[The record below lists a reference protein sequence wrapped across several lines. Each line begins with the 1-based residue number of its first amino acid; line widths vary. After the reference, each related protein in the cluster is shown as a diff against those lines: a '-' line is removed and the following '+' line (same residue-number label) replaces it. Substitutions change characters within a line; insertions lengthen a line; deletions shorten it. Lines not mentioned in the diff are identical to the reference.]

1 MTVPAADLAQVLS
14 RSRIEGHLGP
24 GSIDDYIAHGRAQL
38 SAAVP
43 PEGSRWLDLG
53 SGGGLPGLVWA
64 VDRPDLELTLLDRSQ
79 TRTDFLRWAVGALGV
94 ARVEVVTADASDF
107 ARREARRGAFDGVV
121 SRSFGRPA
129 LVAEVSAALLTVGG
143 RLVVSEPPVPEG
155 SVAEMLRT
163 RWSSEVLGTLG
174 FSPAVRTGTE
184 PSFAVMTL
192 HLLPVDRVPRRWSQ
206 MTKKPLF

>member
-1 MTVPAADLAQVLS
+1 MPAADLAQVLS

-24 GSIDDYIAHGRAQL
+24 GSIDDYIAHGRTQL

-43 PEGSRWLDLG
+43 GEGSRWLDLG

-107 ARREARRGAFDGVV
+107 ARCEANRGAFDGVV

-143 RLVVSEPPVPEG
+143 RLVVSEPPGPEG

-163 RWSSEVLGTLG
+163 RWSNEALSTLG

-184 PSFAVMTL
+184 PSFAVMAL